1 MKGDCQAPAVR
12 ADGVARYIEPIHRPN
27 RSVILIS
34 VLELA
39 ILGLLKERPMHGY
52 DLRKRLR
59 EEFRLL
65 ANLSFGSVYPALGR
79 LEGVGA
85 VRALPGPHVEAGG
98 RSLGRSLRGAGGSA
112 MSRVIPL
119 TGSLSGERAAYRAR
133 PGAAAAE
140 ASERRGQRGTRSRK
154 VYEITESGNALFE
167 QLLGDSSDRAE
178 DTKTFALKL
187 VFARHLSPEARL
199 RLFERRRA
207 HLLDDLARSRKTMSV
222 SNERPLDPYERSLVE
237 HASAATESDISWL
250 DRLIEAERGAPLTVP
265 TSHSVNAD
273 PRRDQ

>member
-1 MKGDCQAPAVR
+1 
-12 ADGVARYIEPIHRPN
+12 
-27 RSVILIS
+27 
-34 VLELA
+34 LELA

-79 LEGVGA
+79 LETVGA
-85 VRALPGPHVEAGG
+85 VRALASPTADAGA
-98 RSLGRSLRGAGGSA
+98 RSIGRSLRGAGGGA
-112 MSRVIPL
+112 VSRVIPL

-133 PGAAAAE
+133 PGGAQPE
-140 ASERRGQRGTRSRK
+140 ATERRAPRSTRSRK

-178 DTKTFALKL
+178 DTKTFTLKL

-207 HLLDDLARSRKTMSV
+207 HLLDDLAHSRKAMSV
-222 SNERPLDPYERSLVE
+222 SNSRPLDPYERSLVE

-250 DRLIEAERGAPLTVP
+250 DRLIEAERGAPVTVP
-265 TSHSVNAD
+265 TANAVNAD